1 MNTKIIGWLSLSFIT
16 FILIFILM
24 QVLFIDH
31 PERPETVEQF
41 VENGNA
47 YTTNYSIQFIFHVFF
62 SVLLT
67 FIFLS
72 LYLYCKERNLV
83 LATFG
88 LVSLPAYLV
97 LGNFFASIRVI
108 FMPQLFRLYEL
119 PEYKDSISM
128 ILKQFLPGSEGTTI
142 GGIENLPYVFLGLS
156 ALLFGW
162 ILSREIKILKVA
174 GYLIMLNGIGYLSG
188 LFDIITDSK
197 ILNILNGVGGIA
209 FLIALILFCIYFLRK
224 KNN

>member
-97 LGNFFASIRVI
+97 LGNFFAGIRVI

-128 ILKQFLPGSEGTTI
+128 VLKQFLPGSEGTTI
-142 GGIENLPYVFLGLS
+142 SGIENLPYVFLGFS

-209 FLIALILFCIYFLRK
+209 FLIALMLFCVYFLRK